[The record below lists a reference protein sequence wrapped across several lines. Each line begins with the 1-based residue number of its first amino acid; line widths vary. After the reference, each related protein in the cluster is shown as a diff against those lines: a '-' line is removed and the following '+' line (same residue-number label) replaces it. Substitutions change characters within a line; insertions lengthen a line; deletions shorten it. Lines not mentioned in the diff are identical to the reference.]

1 MSWRICRSRG
11 RCWSRKNERRNSRL
25 WAKPI
30 RGKQLIYVAVLLLWW
45 QPLLARSDP
54 NVPSFF
60 TTEPKSV
67 SVKYEGT
74 LICFRCDVTPSQE
87 NRARCEQ
94 EGHLPLLRRAEGY
107 SHKLMGST
115 NSLSAQLASEAL
127 HGKKIK
133 ITGIYYPKTNQ
144 ILVEKVEPTGR

>member
-1 MSWRICRSRG
+1 M
-11 RCWSRKNERRNSRL
+11 
-25 WAKPI
+25 
-30 RGKQLIYVAVLLLWW
+30 LILWW
-45 QPLLARSDP
+45 WPATARGDP
-54 NVPSFF
+54 NSTSVFQ
-60 TTEPKSV
+60 TEPKSLNV
-67 SVKYEGT
+67 EYEGT
-74 LICFRCDVTPSQE
+74 LICFRCDITPSRE

-107 SHKLMGST
+107 SHTLMGST

-144 ILVEKVEPTGR
+144 ILVEKVTPTGR